1 MKRPVISPLPS
12 ICLRA
17 CMRALRMIQ
26 RMIQRMT
33 PAAVH
38 AMPIL
43 AMAMVSG
50 VAFTALSPPMAQAA
64 NDATQNRENLPVAR
78 LPVDAKTPFCQ
89 GKQSWED
96 FREYHVELLRLAQS
110 YSDKSFALLPVC
122 MDYPTEKRRI
132 AMLQTG
138 EETNIV
144 YFGTSPEREKNL
156 LAVHF
161 PIYLGTTGLRL
172 FLTRPDISARL
183 DQVQNLADLRQF
195 TFGQGLGWPDSTI
208 LQQNG
213 LAVIEGRYLTL
224 HSMLALDRFDLYPR
238 AYWQIQGEYDWMHQ
252 SEPTLVIN
260 HKVALYY
267 PQPIYFFVSP
277 EYQQLHDAIL
287 RGLIRAWQ
295 DGAVMA
301 LLRQNYETAPSFGQI
316 NPSDLRLVSLPN
328 VYQSQETMQAL
339 RQYGLIADAKPEG
352 IKANITGF
360 SAFQAQQ
367 NTPGS
372 TSENGPLPPA
382 EHSPPQ

>member
-12 ICLRA
+12 ICLRP
-17 CMRALRMIQ
+17 CMRTLRMIQ
-26 RMIQRMT
+26 RMIPT
-33 PAAVH
+33 AAC
-38 AMPIL
+38 AIPIL

-50 VAFTALSPPMAQAA
+50 AAFTALSSPMAQAA
-64 NDATQNRENLPVAR
+64 NSPTPNRENLPVAR

-89 GKQSWED
+89 SKQSWED
-96 FREYHVELLRLAQS
+96 FREYHVELLRLAQA
-110 YSDKSFALLPVC
+110 YSDNSFALLPVC

-132 AMLQTG
+132 AMLKTG

-267 PQPIYFFVSP
+267 PQPIYFFISP
-277 EYQQLHDAIL
+277 EYPQLHDAVL

-295 DGAVMA
+295 DGAVLA
-301 LLRQNYETAPSFGQI
+301 LLRQNYETAPSFRTI
-316 NPSDLRLVSLPN
+316 DPTRLRLIHLPKIEHTA
-328 VYQSQETMQAL
+328 QTDIAMQKYEL
-339 RQYGLIADAKPEG
+339 VD
-352 IKANITGF
+352 
-360 SAFQAQQ
+360 
-367 NTPGS
+367 GS
-372 TSENGPLPPA
+372 NFASPA
-382 EHSPPQ
+382 YR